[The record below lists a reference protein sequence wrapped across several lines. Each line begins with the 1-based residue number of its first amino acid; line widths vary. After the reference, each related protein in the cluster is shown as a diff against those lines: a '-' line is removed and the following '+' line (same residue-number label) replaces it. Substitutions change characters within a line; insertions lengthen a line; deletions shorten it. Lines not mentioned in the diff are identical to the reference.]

1 VLEYQNKALAALL
14 RTQKQKVAELKSKL
28 DKSAVE
34 RVSLETN
41 LATMSNKLLSVSI
54 GGKFFAF
61 GA

>member
-1 VLEYQNKALAALL
+1 MLEYQNKALATLL

-54 GGKFFAF
+54 GVKFFAF

>member
-1 VLEYQNKALAALL
+1 MLEYQNKALAALL